1 MNIDKFWQK
10 VDDIRAIYH
19 SKYRHAILT
28 DDEQL
33 VNIIEFLSDMDALT
47 SEWYSWDGKR
57 DGLKIIQKGISKQ

>member
-10 VDDIRAIYH
+10 SDDIRTIYR
-19 SKYRHAILT
+19 SKYHHAILT

>member
-10 VDDIRAIYH
+10 ADDIRSIYY
-19 SKYRHAILT
+19 SKYRRAILT
-28 DDEQL
+28 DVDQQ
-33 VNIIEFLSDMDALT
+33 VNVIEFLSDMDALT